1 MKKSYSFLIGLSLL
15 SGCAVSPDYQSP
27 VISTPAN
34 YIASNETQ
42 LHTDGQQVLL
52 GKQMTTQWW
61 SLFNSTALNTLITQ
75 AIANN
80 QDLVAAQQRVLQ
92 ANELVWAQQGAFKP
106 QLSLAGTV
114 GRQKYGAALF
124 GPADFSIPPFT
135 YYEAGPALSW
145 SPDLFGGNKRS
156 TEQQQ
161 AMANYQQYQLQAV
174 YLQLTGNVVAQAL
187 SIATTQARIKV
198 TEAIIAEDNHTLTL
212 VQAAFKGG
220 AGTKVEV
227 LTAQSQLDADRALLP
242 ALHQQLSLAQHALAV
257 LTGNVPA
264 NWTVPTF
271 NLNDFSLPQQLPVS
285 LPSELVRQRPDILAA
300 EANLHAASAA
310 VGVATANLYPKINL
324 SANIIQ
330 EALTPSGLFKS
341 VNSAWALAA
350 GLTAPL
356 YDGGRLSAQKRAAE
370 HGYQATLAQYKQI
383 IVNSFGQVADVLQAL
398 QHDADAEAAQQQAVN
413 TASASLDLSRK
424 SYQAGN
430 TGLLQIEDAARQL
443 SRAQLGLIDTQSQR
457 FLDTAQLFVSLGGS
471 PLQDVNSSQKLNQ

>member
-1 MKKSYSFLIGLSLL
+1 MKNSCSFRAAILAEITLL
-15 SGCAVSPDYQSP
+15 SGCAVSPDYLSP
-27 VISTPAN
+27 VLALPAS
-34 YIASNETQ
+34 YTASNETALRTADQ
-42 LHTDGQQVLL
+42 QIIVGQQLRA
-52 GKQMTTQWW
+52 QWW
-61 SLFNSTALNTLITQ
+61 NLFASSSLNNLISQ

-80 QDLVAAQQRVLQ
+80 QDLAAAQQRVLQ
-92 ANELVWAQQGAFKP
+92 ANELVQAQQGEFKP
-106 QLSLAGTV
+106 QLSLTGTV

-156 TEQQQ
+156 IEQQR
-161 AMANYQQYQLQAV
+161 AMAAYQQYQLQAV

-198 TEAIIAEDNHTLTL
+198 TEAIIAEDNQTLIL

-257 LTGNVPA
+257 LTGNAPA

-271 NLNDFSLPQQLPVS
+271 SLNDFNLPQQLPVS

-300 EANLHAASAA
+300 EANLQAASAA
-310 VGVATANLYPKINL
+310 VGVATANLYPKLNL
-324 SANIIQ
+324 SANLIQ
-330 EALTPSGLFKS
+330 QALTPSGLFKS

-370 HGYQATLAQYKQI
+370 HGYQATLAQYKQV

-398 QHDADAEAAQQQAVN
+398 QHDADAETAQQQAVN
-413 TASASLDLSRK
+413 TAKASLELSRK

-443 SRAQLGLIDTQSQR
+443 SRAQLGLIDAQSQR
-457 FLDTAQLFVSLGGS
+457 FLDTAQLLVTLGGS
-471 PLQDVNSSQKLNQ
+471 PLNQFNT